1 MALQHF
7 LEILSAFLFLF
18 SMYSMASM
26 AGLLS
31 ERSGIVN
38 IGIEGTM
45 IIGAVWFALLSN
57 LFNGLMGI
65 WWILILSLIISIA
78 ISSLYTQLLS
88 VVTIQYMA
96 DHTIAGTGLNLLAPA
111 LAMLF
116 AGMLTGNTSVVP
128 QSDLK
133 YFTTTLKDGGIFSYL
148 SILTT
153 SISLIVLVSG
163 WFILTKTRVGLR
175 LKASGENPYAL
186 ETSGVSVNKT
196 KYTSMLFAG
205 ALAGFAGAIFAMDK
219 SFHFTVNGSGFISL
233 GILIF
238 GQWSII
244 GITIGS
250 ALIGILV
257 AIFQNWVTVFG
268 GQSQLGYLMNTIPFI
283 IPLIGL
289 MIFKSVSGPA
299 SVGKPFRKDMR

>member
-1 MALQHF
+1 MANF

-31 ERSGIVN
+31 ERTGIVN

-45 IIGAVWFALLSN
+45 VIGAVWFALLSN
-57 LFNGLMGI
+57 TFNGHMNV
-65 WWILILSLIISIA
+65 WWILIVSLIISIVL
-78 ISSLYTQLLS
+78 SSLYTQLLS
-88 VVTIQYMA
+88 VVTINYMA

-116 AGMLTGNTSVVP
+116 AGILTGNTSSIS
-128 QSDLK
+128 QIDFK
-133 YFTTTLKDGGIFSYL
+133 YFSATLSDGGSFSFL
-148 SILTT
+148 SIIMVV
-153 SISLIVLVSG
+153 ISVTILFMG
-163 WFILTKTRVGLR
+163 WFILSKTRTGLR
-175 LKASGENPYAL
+175 LKASGENQYAL

-196 KYTSMLFAG
+196 KYKSMLFSG
-205 ALAGFAGAIFAMDK
+205 ALAGFAGAIFVMDK
-219 SFHFTVNGSGFISL
+219 SFHFTVNGSGFIAL

-268 GQSQLGYLMNTIPFI
+268 GDSQVGYLMNTIPFI

>member
-1 MALQHF
+1 MNSF

-31 ERSGIVN
+31 ERTGIVN

-45 IIGAVWFALLSN
+45 IIGAVWFALISN
-57 LFNGLMGI
+57 VLNDTMNVWGI
-65 WWILILSLIISIA
+65 LIISLF
-78 ISSLYTQLLS
+78 ISIILSSIYTQLLS
-88 VVTIQYMA
+88 VVTINYMA

-116 AGMLTGNTSVVP
+116 AGILTGNTSSIS
-128 QSDLK
+128 QIDFKAFSL
-133 YFTTTLKDGGIFSYL
+133 TLSDGGVFSFL
-148 SILTT
+148 SIIVTVISV
-153 SISLIVLVSG
+153 SILLIG
-163 WFILTKTRVGLR
+163 WFILSKTKTGLR

-196 KYTSMLFAG
+196 KYKSMLFSG
-205 ALAGFAGAIFAMDK
+205 ALAGFAGAIFVMDK
-219 SFHFTVNGSGFISL
+219 SFHFTVNGSGFIAL

-268 GQSQLGYLMNTIPFI
+268 GDSQVGYLMNTIPFI

-289 MIFKSVSGPA
+289 MLFKSVSGPA
-299 SVGKPFRKDMR
+299 AVGKPFRKDMR

>member
-1 MALQHF
+1 MEHF

-31 ERSGIVN
+31 ERSGVVN

-57 LFNGLMGI
+57 IFNEYMNI
-65 WWILILSLIISIA
+65 WLVLILSLIISIML
-78 ISSLYTQLLS
+78 SSLYTQILS
-88 VVTIQYMA
+88 VVTIKYMA

-111 LAMLF
+111 LAILL
-116 AGMLTGNTSVVP
+116 AGIMTGNTSEIS
-128 QSDLK
+128 QSDFK
-133 YFTTTLKDGGIFSYL
+133 YFSITLPGDGGIFSTL
-148 SILTT
+148 SIITT
-153 SISLIVLVSG
+153 LLSLIILATG
-163 WFILTKTRVGLR
+163 WFVLNKTRVGLR

-196 KYTSMLFAG
+196 KYIALAIAG
-205 ALAGFAGAIFAMDK
+205 ALSGFAGAIFVMDK

-268 GQSQLGYLMNTIPFI
+268 GESQLGYLMNTIPFI

>member
-1 MALQHF
+1 MAHF

-57 LFNGLMGI
+57 SLNGLMNV
-65 WWILILSLIISIA
+65 WWILIISLIVSITLSA
-78 ISSLYTQLLS
+78 LYTQILS
-88 VVTIQYMA
+88 VVTINYMA

-111 LAMLF
+111 LAILLS
-116 AGMLTGNTSVVP
+116 GIITGNTSEISQP
-128 QSDLK
+128 DFKNFSI
-133 YFTTTLKDGGIFSYL
+133 TLSDGGAFSLL
-148 SILTT
+148 SILVLI
-153 SISLIVLVSG
+153 ISLTILSIG
-163 WFILTKTRVGLR
+163 WFVLNKTRVGLR

-196 KYTSMLFAG
+196 KYIALAFAG
-205 ALAGFAGAIFAMDK
+205 ALAGFAGSIFVIDK
-219 SFHFTVNGSGFISL
+219 SFHFTVNGSGFIAL

-250 ALIGILV
+250 ALIGLLV

-268 GQSQLGYLMNTIPFI
+268 GESQLGYLMNTIPFI
-283 IPLIGL
+283 IPLVGL
-289 MIFKSVSGPA
+289 MIFKSVSGPSA
-299 SVGKPFRKDMR
+299 VGKPFRKDMR

>member
-1 MALQHF
+1 MASHF

-31 ERSGIVN
+31 ERSGIIN

-45 IIGAVWFALLSN
+45 IIGAVWFALL
-57 LFNGLMGI
+57 FNWFTGVVGNVGLS
-65 WWILILSLIISIA
+65 LILSLILSIGLSA
-78 ISSLYTQLLS
+78 AYTQILS
-88 VVTIQYMA
+88 VVTINYMA

-116 AGMLTGNTSVVP
+116 AGVLTGNTSEVP
-128 QSDLK
+128 QVDLK
-133 YFTTTLKDGGIFSYL
+133 WFSQTLSDGGSFSYL
-148 SILTT
+148 AIAMVV
-153 SISLIVLVSG
+153 ISLIILFIG
-163 WFILTKTRVGLR
+163 WFVLSKTRAGLR

-186 ETSGVSVNKT
+186 ETAGVSVNKT
-196 KYTSMLFAG
+196 KYIAMLFAG
-205 ALAGFAGAIFAMDK
+205 ALAGFAGAIFVMDK
-219 SFHFTVNGSGFISL
+219 SFHFTVNGNGFIAL

-238 GQWSII
+238 GQWSIV

-268 GQSQLGYLMNTIPFI
+268 GESQLGYLMNTIPFI
-283 IPLIGL
+283 IPLLGL
-289 MIFKSVSGPA
+289 MMFKSVSGPA
-299 SVGKPFRKDMR
+299 AVGKPFRKDMR